1 MFYSKE
7 SLKPIQVFRFDLNG
21 NILILIIFFFAAS
34 LLSMLV

>member
-21 NILILIIFFFAAS
+21 YILILIFFFAAS